1 MSRRRCRI
9 HHMTASDS
17 FTEILAALPPG
28 ERRRVSNAVASS
40 MIEGDIPDATSVALL
55 ADLAIG
61 KITGEQY
68 RAAILADTR
77 ATVANR

>member
-1 MSRRRCRI
+1 
-9 HHMTASDS
+9 MTVPVPDG

-40 MIEGDIPDATSVALL
+40 MIEGDIPDIASVALL

>member
-9 HHMTASDS
+9 PDMSAPDS
-17 FTEILAALPPG
+17 FTEILAALPP
-28 ERRRVSNAVASS
+28 EQRRRVSNAVASS
-40 MIEGDIPDATSVALL
+40 MIEGDIPDVASVALL

-68 RAAILADTR
+68 RAAILADT
-77 ATVANR
+77 TVANR

>member
-1 MSRRRCRI
+1 
-9 HHMTASDS
+9 MTEPDG
-17 FTEILAALPPG
+17 FTAILATLPAG

-40 MIEGDIPDATSVALL
+40 MIEGDIPDIASVALL

-77 ATVANR
+77 ATVPNR

>member
-9 HHMTASDS
+9 DDMTAPDGFSD
-17 FTEILAALPPG
+17 ILAALPP
-28 ERRRVSNAVASS
+28 EQRRQVSNAVASS
-40 MIEGDIPDATSVALL
+40 MIEGDIPDIESVALL

>member
-1 MSRRRCRI
+1 MSGP
-9 HHMTASDS
+9 DS
-17 FTEILAALPPG
+17 FTETLAALPPG

-40 MIEGDIPDATSVALL
+40 MIEGDIPDVASVALL